1 MKRKMMRRLRLNEGE
16 GLELLK
22 AWVAI
27 SLAFAIVLNRDI
39 FSSSFILTL
48 LLAGLTV
55 GVGFLAHEMAHKII
69 AQRYGC
75 YAGFKSFNG
84 MLVLAVIMS
93 FFGFVFAAPGAVFIN
108 GYVNI
113 EKNGKIS
120 LSGPLTNLILALI
133 FFILGITISTGFWS
147 NVFGYGFMINSWLA
161 LFNMIPVWNLDG
173 TKILMWNKTVYF
185 SMIIICIGFL
195 IVGMI

>member
-1 MKRKMMRRLRLNEGE
+1 MMRRLRLNEGE

-27 SLAFAIVLNRDI
+27 SLAFAIVLNKNI

-55 GVGFLAHEMAHKII
+55 GVGFLAHELAHKIV

-75 YAGFKSFNG
+75 YAEFRAFNG
-84 MLVLAVIMS
+84 MLILAVLMS
-93 FFGFVFAAPGAVFIN
+93 FFGFVFAAPGAVFIS

-120 LSGPLTNLILALI
+120 LSGPLINSILATL
-133 FFILGITISTGFWS
+133 FLILGITISTGFWS
-147 NVFGYGFMINSWLA
+147 EVFGYGFMINSWLA

-173 TKILMWNKTVYF
+173 TTILRWSKTVYF
-185 SMIIICIGFL
+185 SMVIICIGFF
-195 IVGMI
+195 IAGMI